1 MSRKNWF
8 DRLFSVNARK
18 RRSTLRRRRSVP
30 RLEHLEDR
38 CLLAA
43 ISWDGD
49 GDGVSWNDRFNWDT
63 DTLPG
68 AADDAIIDDGNAN
81 NVLAVDYLG
90 GTTTIKSLHNAENLE
105 LSGGGILTVSGTAN
119 NSGLV
124 DVQSGSLS
132 LSGGTSSGDFIVAAG
147 AWLSFMTHQLQ
158 PTSSVM
164 GQGSVSLG
172 RAKVGIS
179 W

>member
-1 MSRKNWF
+1 M
-8 DRLFSVNARK
+8 
-18 RRSTLRRRRSVP
+18 
-30 RLEHLEDR
+30 
-38 CLLAA
+38 AA

-124 DVQSGSLS
+124 
-132 LSGGTSSGDFIVAAG
+132 
-147 AWLSFMTHQLQ
+147 
-158 PTSSVM
+158 
-164 GQGSVSLG
+164 
-172 RAKVGIS
+172 
-179 W
+179 